1 MVGHTGAPPKHERHE
16 KLDMSR
22 QQAELETG
30 FSGMEKKRFIINH
43 ARLGKH
49 FSVSIINNTIIC
61 SSSIC

>member
-30 FSGMEKKRFIINH
+30 FSGMKKRFIKNH
-43 ARLGKH
+43 TMCCLP
-49 FSVSIINNTIIC
+49 
-61 SSSIC
+61 